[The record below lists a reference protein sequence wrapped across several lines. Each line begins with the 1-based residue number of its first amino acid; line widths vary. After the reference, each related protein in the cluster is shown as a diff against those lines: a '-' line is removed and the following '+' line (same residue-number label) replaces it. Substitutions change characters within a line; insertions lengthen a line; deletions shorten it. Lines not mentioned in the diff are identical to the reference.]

1 MEILRLRL
9 ARLPTAV
16 LEYEPTLLPLSG
28 EGGMGGGGGKKRPDT
43 RERRKSSL
51 GLKRLK
57 LIFCDA

>member
-1 MEILRLRL
+1 MEILGLRL

-28 EGGMGGGGGKKRPDT
+28 GGGGGKKRPDT

-57 LIFCDA
+57 LIFYDA

>member
-28 EGGMGGGGGKKRPDT
+28 EGGNGGGGKKRPDT

>member
-1 MEILRLRL
+1 MEILGLRL

-28 EGGMGGGGGKKRPDT
+28 GGGVVGGKKRPDT

-51 GLKRLK
+51 GLKS
-57 LIFCDA
+57 

>member
-1 MEILRLRL
+1 MEILGLRL

-28 EGGMGGGGGKKRPDT
+28 EGGKKRPDT
-43 RERRKSSL
+43 RERRKSSP

>member
-1 MEILRLRL
+1 MEILGLRL

-16 LEYEPTLLPLSG
+16 LEYEPTLLPLSR
-28 EGGMGGGGGKKRPDT
+28 GGGGKKRPDT

-57 LIFCDA
+57 LIFYDD

>member
-1 MEILRLRL
+1 MEILGLRL

-16 LEYEPTLLPLSG
+16 LEYEPTLLPLS
-28 EGGMGGGGGKKRPDT
+28 GGGGGKKRPDT

-57 LIFCDA
+57 LIFYDA

>member
-1 MEILRLRL
+1 MEILGLRL

-28 EGGMGGGGGKKRPDT
+28 GGGGGGKKRPDT

-57 LIFCDA
+57 LIFYDA

>member
-1 MEILRLRL
+1 MEILELRL

-28 EGGMGGGGGKKRPDT
+28 EGGGKKRPDT

>member
-28 EGGMGGGGGKKRPDT
+28 EGRGGGGKKRPDT

>member
-1 MEILRLRL
+1 MEILGLRL

-28 EGGMGGGGGKKRPDT
+28 EGGGKKRPDT

-57 LIFCDA
+57 LIFYDA

>member
-28 EGGMGGGGGKKRPDT
+28 EGRGGGGVRKDRT
-43 RERRKSSL
+43 RESGGNRAL
-51 GLKRLK
+51 
-57 LIFCDA
+57 D

>member
-1 MEILRLRL
+1 MEILGLRL

-28 EGGMGGGGGKKRPDT
+28 GGGGGGKKIPET
-43 RERRKSSL
+43 KERRKSSL

-57 LIFCDA
+57 LIFYDA

>member
-1 MEILRLRL
+1 MEILGLRL
-9 ARLPTAV
+9 ARLPIAV

-28 EGGMGGGGGKKRPDT
+28 GGGGGGGGKKRPDT

-57 LIFCDA
+57 LIFYDA

>member
-28 EGGMGGGGGKKRPDT
+28 EGRGGGVRKDRT
-43 RERRKSSL
+43 RESGGNRAL
-51 GLKRLK
+51 
-57 LIFCDA
+57 D

>member
-1 MEILRLRL
+1 MEILGLRL

-28 EGGMGGGGGKKRPDT
+28 GEGGKKRPDT

-57 LIFCDA
+57 LIFYDA